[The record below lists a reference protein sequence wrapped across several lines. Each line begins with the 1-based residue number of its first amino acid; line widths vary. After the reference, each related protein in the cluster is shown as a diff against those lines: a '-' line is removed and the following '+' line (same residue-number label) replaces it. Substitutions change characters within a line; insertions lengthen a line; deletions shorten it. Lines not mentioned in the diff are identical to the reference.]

1 MGEDGGLAGQQA
13 GPGGGVGVGLN
24 GLEDEVFD
32 AVLFDMDG
40 TLVDSTAAVYRAW
53 AAWAV
58 EHGISEEQM
67 RGHDG
72 IPAASI
78 VAKFLPEAER
88 EAGVLRINELEL
100 NDTGGLLVLPGASE
114 ALAALVG
121 APNAIATSCTMPLA
135 KARIASSG
143 LAAPSVLVT
152 ADQTERGKPAP
163 DPYLLAAERLGVD
176 PTRCLV
182 VEDAP
187 LGLQAAKAAGCATLA
202 VVTTTA
208 REKLVA
214 DAVVTN
220 LAEVRFEAGPD
231 GIRVRPAPVEV

>member
-1 MGEDGGLAGQQA
+1 MGLG
-13 GPGGGVGVGLN
+13 
-24 GLEDEVFD
+24 GLEDRVFD

-53 AAWAV
+53 ARWAV
-58 EHGISEEQM
+58 EHGVPEDQM

-100 NDTGGLLVLPGASE
+100 NDTDGLLVLPGAAE
-114 ALAALVG
+114 ALAALAD

-143 LAAPSVLVT
+143 LVAPTVLVT
-152 ADQTERGKPAP
+152 ADQVEHGKPAP

-176 PTRCLV
+176 PARCLV

-187 LGLQAAKAAGCATLA
+187 LGLQAARAAGCATLA

-208 REKLVA
+208 REKLQA
-214 DAVVTN
+214 DAVVGD
-220 LAEVRFEAGPD
+220 LSEVRFEKTTD
-231 GIRVRPAPVEV
+231 GIWVRSA

>member
-1 MGEDGGLAGQQA
+1 MGLD
-13 GPGGGVGVGLN
+13 
-24 GLEDEVFD
+24 GLEDRVFD

-58 EHGISEEQM
+58 EHGVPADLM

-78 VAKFLPEAER
+78 VAKFLPEDQH
-88 EAGVLRINELEL
+88 EAGILRINELEL
-100 NDTGGLLVLPGASE
+100 NDTGGLMVLPGAAE

-135 KARIASSG
+135 TARIASSG
-143 LAAPSVLVT
+143 LVAPTVLVT
-152 ADQTERGKPAP
+152 ADQVAHGKPAP

-176 PTRCLV
+176 PARCLV

-187 LGLQAAKAAGCATLA
+187 LGLQSARAAGCATLA
-202 VVTTTA
+202 VVTTTP
-208 REKLVA
+208 REELHA
-214 DAVVTN
+214 DAVVGD
-220 LAEVRFEAGPD
+220 LSEVRFEADPD
-231 GIRVRPAPVEV
+231 GIRVRSAP

>member
-1 MGEDGGLAGQQA
+1 M
-13 GPGGGVGVGLN
+13 GLN
-24 GLEDEVFD
+24 GLEDRVFD

-53 AAWAV
+53 ARWAV
-58 EHGISEEQM
+58 EHGLSEDQM

-100 NDTGGLLVLPGASE
+100 NDTEGLLVLPGATE
-114 ALAALVG
+114 ALAAVAD

-143 LAAPSVLVT
+143 LVAPKVLVT
-152 ADQTERGKPAP
+152 ADQVEHGKPAP

-208 REKLVA
+208 REKLQA
-214 DAVVTN
+214 DAVVSD
-220 LAEVRFEAGPD
+220 LSEVRFEAGPE
-231 GIRVRPAPVEV
+231 GIRVRSA

>member
-1 MGEDGGLAGQQA
+1 M
-13 GPGGGVGVGLN
+13 GLN
-24 GLEDEVFD
+24 GLEDRVFD

-40 TLVDSTAAVYRAW
+40 TLVDSTAAVARAW
-53 AAWAV
+53 DHWAD
-58 EHGISEEQM
+58 EHGVPITRM

-78 VAKFLPEAER
+78 VAKFLPEEQRAD
-88 EAGVLRINELEL
+88 GVLRINELEL
-100 NDTGGLLVLPGASE
+100 SDTEGLLVLPGAAE
-114 ALAALVG
+114 ALAALAD

-143 LAAPSVLVT
+143 LVAPTVLVT
-152 ADQTERGKPAP
+152 ADQTAHGKPAP

-187 LGLQAAKAAGCATLA
+187 LGLQAAQAAGCATLA

-208 REKLVA
+208 REKLRA
-214 DAVVTN
+214 DAVVGD
-220 LAEVRFEAGPD
+220 LSEVTFEAGAD
-231 GIRVRPAPVEV
+231 GIRVRPAG

>member
-1 MGEDGGLAGQQA
+1 
-13 GPGGGVGVGLN
+13 VGLD
-24 GLEDEVFD
+24 GLEDRVFD

-53 AAWAV
+53 ESWAA
-58 EHGISEEQM
+58 EHGVPLEQM

-78 VAKFLPEAER
+78 VAKFLPADQQD
-88 EAGVLRINELEL
+88 AGIRRINELEL
-100 NDTGGLLVLPGASE
+100 SDTGGLAVLPGAVE
-114 ALAALVG
+114 ALAALAD

-135 KARIASSG
+135 RARIASSG
-143 LAAPSVLVT
+143 LVAPTVLVT
-152 ADQTERGKPAP
+152 ADQVEHGKPAP

-187 LGLQAAKAAGCATLA
+187 LGLEAARAAGCATLA

-208 REKLVA
+208 REKLHA
-214 DAVVTN
+214 DAVVDN
-220 LAEVRFEAGPD
+220 LADVRFEADAD
-231 GIRVRPAPVEV
+231 GIRVRSRD

>member
-1 MGEDGGLAGQQA
+1 M
-13 GPGGGVGVGLN
+13 GLN
-24 GLEDEVFD
+24 GLEDRVFD

-53 AAWAV
+53 ARWAV
-58 EHGISEEQM
+58 EHGVAEEQM

-78 VAKFLPEAER
+78 VAKFLPEDQR
-88 EAGVLRINELEL
+88 EAGILRINELEL
-100 NDTGGLLVLPGASE
+100 SDTGGLAVLPGAAE
-114 ALAALVG
+114 ALAALVD

-143 LAAPSVLVT
+143 LAAPTVLVT
-152 ADQTERGKPAP
+152 ADQVEHGKPAP

-176 PTRCLV
+176 PARCLV

-208 REKLVA
+208 REKLDA
-214 DAVVTN
+214 DAIVGD
-220 LAEVRFEAGPD
+220 LSEVRFEPGAD
-231 GIRVRPAPVEV
+231 GIRVRPAA

>member
-1 MGEDGGLAGQQA
+1 
-13 GPGGGVGVGLN
+13 
-24 GLEDEVFD
+24 
-32 AVLFDMDG
+32 
-40 TLVDSTAAVYRAW
+40 
-53 AAWAV
+53 
-58 EHGISEEQM
+58 M

-78 VAKFLPEAER
+78 VAKFLPESER
-88 EAGVLRINELEL
+88 AAGVLRINELEL
-100 NDTGGLLVLPGASE
+100 SDTEGLMVLPGAAE
-114 ALAALVG
+114 ALAALVD
-121 APNAIATSCTMPLA
+121 APNAIATSCTLPLA
-135 KARIASSG
+135 KARIAGSG

-152 ADQTERGKPAP
+152 ADQVEHGKPAP

-208 REKLVA
+208 RDELHA
-214 DAVVTN
+214 DAVVAD
-220 LAEVRFEAGPD
+220 LSEVRFEATPD
-231 GIRVRPAPVEV
+231 GIRVRPV

>member
-1 MGEDGGLAGQQA
+1 M
-13 GPGGGVGVGLN
+13 GLN
-24 GLEDEVFD
+24 GLEDKVFD

-53 AAWAV
+53 ARWAA
-58 EHGISEEQM
+58 EHGLSEDQV

-100 NDTGGLLVLPGASE
+100 NDTEGLLVLPGATE
-114 ALAALVG
+114 ALAALAD

-135 KARIASSG
+135 QARIASSG
-143 LAAPSVLVT
+143 LVAPTVLVT
-152 ADQTERGKPAP
+152 ADQVDHGKPAP

-176 PTRCLV
+176 PTHCLV

-187 LGLQAAKAAGCATLA
+187 LGLQAARAAGCATLA

-208 REKLVA
+208 REKLDA
-214 DAVVTN
+214 DAVVAN
-220 LAEVRFEAGPD
+220 LADVRFEATED
-231 GIRVRPAPVEV
+231 GIRVRAA

>member
-1 MGEDGGLAGQQA
+1 MGLD
-13 GPGGGVGVGLN
+13 
-24 GLEDEVFD
+24 GLEDKVFD

-53 AAWAV
+53 ARWAV
-58 EHGISEEQM
+58 EHGVAEEQM

-72 IPAASI
+72 IPASSI
-78 VAKFLPEAER
+78 VAKFLPEDQR
-88 EAGVLRINELEL
+88 EAGILRINELEL
-100 NDTGGLLVLPGASE
+100 SDTGGLAVLPGAAE
-114 ALAALVG
+114 ALAALVD

-143 LAAPSVLVT
+143 LSAPTVLVT
-152 ADQTERGKPAP
+152 ADQVEHGKPAP

-176 PTRCLV
+176 PARCLV

-208 REKLVA
+208 REKLEA
-214 DAVVTN
+214 DAIVGD
-220 LAEVRFEAGPD
+220 LSEVRFEATPD
-231 GIRVRPAPVEV
+231 GIRVRPAA